1 MTQRYPKTL
10 WNVFHGMFTTDE
22 MNAVEE
28 WGFTNLTI
36 AELERVSSCYE
47 AAIHKGTS
55 FWFPELRAAQQI
67 AYVEIKQWYE
77 ENIRPKIEAEKE
89 TENVHRGSWF
99 MGGQNAEQLK
109 HTIEQIDK
117 QKGKA

>member
-1 MTQRYPKTL
+1 MAQRYPKTL

-28 WGFTNLTI
+28 WGFTNPTI

-55 FWFPELRAAQQI
+55 SWFPELRGAQQR
-67 AYVEIKQWYE
+67 AYVEIKQWYDA
-77 ENIRPKIEAEKE
+77 NVRPKIEAEIE
-89 TENVHRGSWF
+89 TALWY
-99 MGGQNAEQLK
+99 MGGKSGLELK
-109 HTIEQIDK
+109 NKLDQIDK
-117 QKGKA
+117 EKGRA